1 MNRFPRR
8 FHSAAGAAA
17 MATALLVPA
26 TASASQ
32 SYIVTLAPAT
42 GVTCESTIQA
52 VSSAYTLTPKY
63 TYTSAL
69 CGFSASIPKRTVEQ
83 LRLDSR
89 VTSVEPDGTAS
100 SF

>member
-8 FHSAAGAAA
+8 FQKTAGATALAAALLAPATAGAAQNY
-17 MATALLVPA
+17 V
-26 TASASQ
+26 
-32 SYIVTLAPAT
+32 VTLAPA
-42 GVTCESTIQA
+42 GEATCGATIQA
-52 VSSAYTLTPKY
+52 VSSAYSLTPRY
-63 TYTSAL
+63 SYTSAF

-89 VTSVEPDGTAS
+89 VASVDQDTAA